1 MCCFRRDTWGRKE
14 VAIPMRAVAG
24 IDDGIQL
31 HITKQQVENLPALR

>member
-1 MCCFRRDTWGRKE
+1 ME

-31 HITKQQVENLPALR
+31 RITKQQVENLPTRH